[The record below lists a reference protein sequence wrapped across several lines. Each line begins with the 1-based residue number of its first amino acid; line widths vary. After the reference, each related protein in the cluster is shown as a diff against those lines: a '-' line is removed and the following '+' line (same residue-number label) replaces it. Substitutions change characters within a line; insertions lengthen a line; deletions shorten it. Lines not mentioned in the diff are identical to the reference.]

1 MSGECILSNGFQK
14 SFSVD
19 KSSVECVLRTS
30 KETGKKQEGYRMH
43 SVSKQMGTEW
53 VGMGMGFGY
62 RTGIQQIQNR

>member
-1 MSGECILSNGFQK
+1 MSGERTLSNGFQK
-14 SFSVD
+14 SFSVG

-30 KETGKKQEGYRMH
+30 KEIGTKQEGYRMH
-43 SVSKQMGTEW
+43 SVSKQMGAKW